1 MTFIEKFEEIKK
13 KIGAP
18 DLSKLNE
25 SFAVQVNMTDADC
38 GGAFYIAYIGG
49 NLAIEPYDY
58 HDHTAM
64 IYAKSKDLIDAL
76 IGKVDMLAAVM
87 SGKIEVYGNIDHVTA
102 LATLHKPRAKRAAA
116 KKPAAKK
123 AAEKK
128 PVEKKPAAKK
138 APAKKTVEKTA
149 EKKAK

>member
-128 PVEKKPAAKK
+128 PAEKKPAAKK
-138 APAKKTVEKTA
+138 ALAKKTAEKTA

>member
-128 PVEKKPAAKK
+128 PAEKKPAAKK
-138 APAKKTVEKTA
+138 APAKKAAEKTA